1 MGCIGTTN
9 KAYGAKEENGAHD
22 GIVRFQSILGEQPM
36 DKLKT
41 KDLDLDLRKSEI
53 RVVRGKAYVLVPT
66 LKIEANQLYIRR
78 LSNHSC

>member
-9 KAYGAKEENGAHD
+9 QVHRPNEEDG
-22 GIVRFQSILGEQPM
+22 GIVIFQSAPEEQSM
-36 DKLKT
+36 EKLKT
-41 KDLDLDLRKSEI
+41 KDLDLNHRKSGI
-53 RVVRGKAYVLVPT
+53 RVVKGKPYVIVPT